1 MDVSGIW
8 LHHNPV
14 FGWSSPIFTDLWLGL
29 LTPCTWSFMTSISQ
43 RVLRLFCLADAKQMN
58 QLLRREPSTVTEPVM
73 PKGGG
78 LWSSASAPGLSGSA
92 WIISNQILCVF
103 LFFKQHLLPQPPD
116 VGRWRVSQGM
126 GMSTK
131 QTWDFKTIHEAEN
144 SGLDQP
150 SVWRCKDRTLG
161 VYHGL
166 PSKYA
171 ISPSISPFR
180 WLKQHS
186 FFEVNEWWIPLAKG
200 HRVLR
205 VGIAPQRSI
214 SLNLL
219 GGCAKFSPDSNQKLG
234 FSECQR

>member
-8 LHHNPV
+8 LHHVNPV

-29 LTPCTWSFMTSISQ
+29 LMPCTWSFMTSISQ

-58 QLLRREPSTVTEPVM
+58 QLLRREPSTVTEPGM

-92 WIISNQILCVF
+92 WIISNQILCAF

-116 VGRWRVSQGM
+116 VGRWRVSQEM

-144 SGLDQP
+144 SGFDQP
-150 SVWRCKDRTLG
+150 VYGDVRTA
-161 VYHGL
+161 H
-166 PSKYA
+166 
-171 ISPSISPFR
+171 
-180 WLKQHS
+180 W
-186 FFEVNEWWIPLAKG
+186 
-200 HRVLR
+200 
-205 VGIAPQRSI
+205 
-214 SLNLL
+214 
-219 GGCAKFSPDSNQKLG
+219 G
-234 FSECQR
+234 FTQQICEFT